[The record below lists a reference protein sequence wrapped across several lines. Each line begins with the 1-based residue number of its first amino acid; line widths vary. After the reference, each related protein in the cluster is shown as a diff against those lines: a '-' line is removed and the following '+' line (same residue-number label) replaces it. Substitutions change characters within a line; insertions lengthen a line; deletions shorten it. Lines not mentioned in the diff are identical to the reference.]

1 MAKLT
6 SKHFIPQFMLAHFSH
21 HVCTGVLVPLLPLL
35 REGFHLNYFQSGI
48 LVSSFSISYG
58 FSQIPMAI
66 LADRFSPRRIVVFG
80 LMGISL
86 TGIGVGLS
94 QAFWQ
99 MVPCFIAMGLIGG
112 TYHAPASSFISQNL
126 PSNKRGRGLGIHTVG
141 GSASFFL
148 TPAMALGIATLFHSW
163 RASFLILALPA
174 LLVGVLLWLRTSH
187 PEGDAEQP
195 QNTKS
200 ADTGRG
206 VQNSSATDSNKEQVS
221 WSEIIRSI
229 GFIACLAMSLQIVFS
244 SVDAYLPLYMVDR
257 HNVSP
262 KWAGMVI
269 SIIAAAAMVGAPL
282 GGALSDRFGRK
293 QLILFSV
300 CLSGPLLLA
309 ITKSP
314 YGILLLMSLLC
325 YGLALSA
332 RMPTMES
339 LIADVVPVGR
349 RATVLGVFFFL
360 GMETAGIITPIVGWL
375 IDMYGLEAVFTGLS
389 TGLCLVAVIALI
401 FYKKL

>member
-1 MAKLT
+1 M
-6 SKHFIPQFMLAHFSH
+6 
-21 HVCTGVLVPLLPLL
+21 
-35 REGFHLNYFQSGI
+35 I
-48 LVSSFSISYG
+48 L
-58 FSQIPMAI
+58 
-66 LADRFSPRRIVVFG
+66 G

-86 TGIGVGLS
+86 TGIGAGLS

-99 MVPCFIAMGLIGG
+99 MVPCFIAMGLVGG

-126 PSNKRGRGLGIHTVG
+126 PPNKRGRGLGLHVVG

-148 TPAMALGIATLFHSW
+148 TPAMALSIATLFSSW
-163 RASFLILALPA
+163 RASFLILALPS
-174 LLVGVLLWLRTSH
+174 LVIGALLWLTTPH
-187 PEGDAEQP
+187 LEEDAKP
-195 QNTKS
+195 PKKSKPDATGQNTQ
-200 ADTGRG
+200 D
-206 VQNSSATDSNKEQVS
+206 SSLIGSKEEHLA

-229 GFIACLAMSLQIVFS
+229 GFIACLTMSLQIVFS

-257 HNVSP
+257 HNISP

-269 SIIAAAAMVGAPL
+269 SIIAAAAMFGAPL

-293 QLILFSV
+293 QLILFSL
-300 CLSGPLLLA
+300 CLSGPLLYA

-314 YGILLLMSLLC
+314 YGIFLLMSLLS

-332 RMPTMES
+332 RMPVMES

-349 RATVLGVFFFL
+349 RTTVLGIFFFL

-375 IDMYGLEAVFTGLS
+375 IDMHGLEAVFSGLS
-389 TGLCLVAVIALI
+389 TGLCLVAAIALV
-401 FYKKL
+401 FRKKL